1 MFLNLKLNY
10 HLKKVINNKTKAL
23 KIKIKG
29 ELIDLKQ
36 PKIMGILNLT
46 DDSFYDGG
54 KHNSIDLA
62 LRQTEKM
69 LNEGAFFIDIG
80 AASSKPGS
88 LLISSKEEID
98 KLIPFLKKL
107 IQTFPNTHFSIDTYN
122 SDVAK
127 ESLALGASM
136 INDISGGK
144 IDPKMFETVAE
155 YKVPYIMMHMQGT
168 PEHMQQN
175 PHYIHITKEIKLKLA
190 KRLKIAFKAGIH
202 DVIID
207 PGFGF
212 GKTVTQNF
220 QLLRELKA
228 LLDLRCPIM
237 IGVSRKSM
245 VYRTLQGSPET
256 ALNGTTA
263 LHAWGLERGVSILRV
278 HDVKEAKECIDL
290 FSALQ

>member
-1 MFLNLKLNY
+1 
-10 HLKKVINNKTKAL
+10 
-23 KIKIKG
+23 
-29 ELIDLKQ
+29 
-36 PKIMGILNLT
+36 
-46 DDSFYDGG
+46 
-54 KHNSIDLA
+54 
-62 LRQTEKM
+62 M

-122 SDVAK
+122 SDVAN

-136 INDISGGK
+136 INDISGGI

-155 YKVPYIMMHMQGT
+155 YQVPYIMMHMQGT

-175 PHYIHITKEIKLKLA
+175 PHYTHITKEIKLKLA
-190 KRLKIAFKAGIH
+190 KRLKIAFKAGIN

-212 GKTVTQNF
+212 GKTVTHNF
-220 QLLRELKA
+220 QLLKELRS
-228 LLDLRCPIM
+228 LLDLRCPVM

-245 VYRTLQGSPET
+245 VYKTLQGSPET

-290 FSALQ
+290 FTALQ